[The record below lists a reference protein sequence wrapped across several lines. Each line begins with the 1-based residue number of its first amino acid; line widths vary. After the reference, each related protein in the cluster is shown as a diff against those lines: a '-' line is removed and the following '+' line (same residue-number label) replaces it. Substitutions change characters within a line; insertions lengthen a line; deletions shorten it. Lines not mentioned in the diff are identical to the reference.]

1 MCPLQSDSS
10 SGCVPV
16 VMGKSCHVDPH
27 ACGHGSITL
36 HGPMDMRAYWKS
48 QDHFQSAPLFL
59 WNTPFTST
67 APESRKSHTTC
78 IHTCFC
84 LARRSSQKFMVRT
97 RQDVLDDIGRGGCGD
112 GGRRTSN
119 QLLIPS
125 QRTERC
131 RMEFE
136 DKNEPSLGPLFEE
149 RKVDRCGSLGRA
161 VRTGGARGKVDGGE
175 VARDDSK
182 RSGDR

>member
-1 MCPLQSDSS
+1 
-10 SGCVPV
+10 
-16 VMGKSCHVDPH
+16 
-27 ACGHGSITL
+27 
-36 HGPMDMRAYWKS
+36 
-48 QDHFQSAPLFL
+48 
-59 WNTPFTST
+59 
-67 APESRKSHTTC
+67 
-78 IHTCFC
+78 
-84 LARRSSQKFMVRT
+84 MVQM
-97 RQDVLDDIGRGGCGD
+97 RQDILDDIGTEGCGD
-112 GGRRTSN
+112 GSQRTSN
-119 QLLIPS
+119 QFLIPF

-161 VRTGGARGKVDGGE
+161 VRTGGARGKVTVDGGE